1 MLRVSR
7 AQGRDER
14 TLVVRA
20 LLVFL
25 DLLVD
30 RR

>member
-14 TLVVRA
+14 TLVVGA